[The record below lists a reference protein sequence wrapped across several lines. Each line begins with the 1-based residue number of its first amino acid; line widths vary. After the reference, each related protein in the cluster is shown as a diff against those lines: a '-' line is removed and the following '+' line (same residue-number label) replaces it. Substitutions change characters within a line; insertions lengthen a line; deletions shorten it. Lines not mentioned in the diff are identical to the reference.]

1 MREPS
6 EETLETKEWTEP
18 EEPGETLAAEQAAG
32 AGDSADFAAGIAQPP
47 EMEPVPPGEA
57 GSEAHSTA
65 KVTFKL
71 DAFEGPLDL
80 LLHLID
86 KNEVDIYDIPIKMIT
101 DQYMEYLDLFQELE
115 LDVTSE
121 FLVMAATLLSIKSK
135 MLLPKP
141 PVIEMDWEEGMEDP
155 DLDPRAELVR
165 QLMEYKKYK
174 EIADHLREKE
184 VERSHIFTREPADL
198 TPFAAVVK
206 ENPVEGLVPAD
217 LLLAFRRAL
226 RKMAGRNAVAR
237 IRRDEISVKERIRQ
251 VLRQL
256 KREGGRVLFSR
267 LLEDGYSREE
277 VVTTFLALLELMKMK
292 RIVCFQHRLF
302 DDIVIEVREDGT
314 AVASESD
321 VTDY

>member
-1 MREPS
+1 MEEAEPS
-6 EETLETKEWTEP
+6 
-18 EEPGETLAAEQAAG
+18 ASAG
-32 AGDSADFAAGIAQPP
+32 AN
-47 EMEPVPPGEA
+47 
-57 GSEAHSTA
+57 

-71 DAFEGPLDL
+71 EAFEGPLDL
-80 LLHLID
+80 LLHLIE
-86 KNEVDIYDIPIKMIT
+86 KNEVDIYDIPIRMIT

-115 LDVTSE
+115 LDLTSE

-141 PVIEMDWEEGMEDP
+141 PVIEMEWEDGMEDP
-155 DLDPRAELVR
+155 DLDPRTELVR

-184 VERSHIFTREPADL
+184 LERSHIFTREPVDL
-198 TPFAAVVK
+198 SPYAREVQS
-206 ENPVEGLVPAD
+206 NPVEGLLPRD
-217 LLLAFRRAL
+217 LLIAFHRAL
-226 RKMAGRNAVAR
+226 KKMANRQAVAR
-237 IRRDEISVKERIRQ
+237 IRRDEISVKERIGQ

-267 LLEDGYSREE
+267 LLEDGFSREE

-292 RIVCFQHRLF
+292 QIVCFQHRLF
-302 DDIVIEVREDGT
+302 EDIVIEAREDER
-314 AVASESD
+314 AVVSESD

>member
-1 MREPS
+1 M
-6 EETLETKEWTEP
+6 
-18 EEPGETLAAEQAAG
+18 
-32 AGDSADFAAGIAQPP
+32 
-47 EMEPVPPGEA
+47 
-57 GSEAHSTA
+57 
-65 KVTFKL
+65 TFKL
-71 DAFEGPLDL
+71 EAFEGPLDL

-86 KNEVDIYDIPIKMIT
+86 KNEVDIYDIPIKTIT

-115 LDVTSE
+115 LDITSE

-141 PVIEMDWEEGMEDP
+141 PVIEMDWEDGMEDP

-174 EIADHLREKE
+174 EIADQLREME
-184 VERSHIFTREPADL
+184 EERSHIFTREPADL
-198 TPFAAVVK
+198 TPYVVTVK
-206 ENPVEGLVPAD
+206 ENPVEGLLPAD

-226 RKMAGRNAVAR
+226 RKMASRNSVAR

-251 VLRQL
+251 VMRQL

-267 LLEDGYSREE
+267 LLEDGFSREE
-277 VVTTFLALLELMKMK
+277 VVTTFLVLLELMKMK

-302 DDIVIEVREDGT
+302 DDIVIEAREDGS
-314 AVASESD
+314 AVVPESD

>member
-1 MREPS
+1 MKEPS
-6 EETLETKEWTEP
+6 EETREYKNMEDT
-18 EEPGETLAAEQAAG
+18 G
-32 AGDSADFAAGIAQPP
+32 AGDARETGASPSDAETGAAAEENPTESIPGNTPDGTP
-47 EMEPVPPGEA
+47 EGHP
-57 GSEAHSTA
+57 SS

-86 KNEVDIYDIPIKMIT
+86 KNEVDIYDIPIKTIT
-101 DQYMEYLDLFQELE
+101 DQYMEYLDLFQEME

-141 PVIEMDWEEGMEDP
+141 PVIEMDWEDGMEDP

-184 VERSHIFTREPADL
+184 VERSHLFTREPADL
-198 TPFAAVVK
+198 SPFVVVAK

-251 VLRQL
+251 ILRQL
-256 KREGGRVLFSR
+256 KREGDRVLFSR
-267 LLEDGYSREE
+267 LLEDGFSREE

-302 DDIVIEVREDGT
+302 DDIVIETREDGT